1 MDNLIYVAVL
11 PIVLL
16 LSFIYKKD
24 PHPEGKKLLKK
35 VFGFGCLACV
45 PVIICELL
53 YDFLAQAPEIQTY
66 EQIFINTLL
75 GVGLVEEFF
84 KWIVIWWLCYRNKDF
99 DETYDAIVYASYSSL
114 GFACIENILYV
125 LTSGMLTG
133 IFRAI
138 TSVPG
143 HLCFGVIMGYFLGK
157 ARLSKAR
164 GKSSTGYIILSIVAP
179 TVIHTLYD
187 FFLLAENDT
196 LVLVWLAFI
205 VIMFILCFILV
216 SHSSKRNE
224 PINDAITAQ
233 NAAGIAPIAPADN
246 TGVTPSTPP
255 AISPS
260 PVPSAPVE
268 ATPTPISVPIA
279 EPTLAPELAQT
290 PVPEPAT
297 ATAVVPAPTPASEPV
312 VPATVPA
319 AAPNVAPS
327 ATPPIQPQPAPIS
340 QPMADEA
347 QLPVPDNNPIS
358 SLN

>member
-187 FFLLAENDT
+187 FFLLAENDM

-233 NAAGIAPIAPADN
+233 NAAGISPIAPANN
-246 TGVTPSTPP
+246 TGVTPSTP
-255 AISPS
+255 AMSSS

-268 ATPTPISVPIA
+268 TTPTPTSASIA
-279 EPTLAPELAQT
+279 EPTPALEPAPT

-297 ATAVVPAPTPASEPV
+297 ATSATPASTPASEPV
-312 VPATVPA
+312 MPATVPA
-319 AAPNVAPS
+319 AAPSVTPS
-327 ATPPIQPQPAPIS
+327 VTPLAQPQPASIS
-340 QPMADEA
+340 QPVVDEA
-347 QLPVPDNNPIS
+347 QLPVPDNNPFS
-358 SLN
+358 SPS

>member
-187 FFLLAENDT
+187 FFLLAENDM

-233 NAAGIAPIAPADN
+233 NAAGISPIAPANN
-246 TGVTPSTPP
+246 TGVTPSTP
-255 AISPS
+255 AMSSS

-268 ATPTPISVPIA
+268 TMPTPTSASIA
-279 EPTLAPELAQT
+279 EPTPALEPAPT
-290 PVPEPAT
+290 PVPEQAT
-297 ATAVVPAPTPASEPV
+297 ATSATPASTPASEPV
-312 VPATVPA
+312 MPA
-319 AAPNVAPS
+319 AVPVAAPS
-327 ATPPIQPQPAPIS
+327 VTPSVTPLAQPQPASIS
-340 QPMADEA
+340 QPVVDEA
-347 QLPVPDNNPIS
+347 QLPVPDNNPFS
-358 SLN
+358 SPS